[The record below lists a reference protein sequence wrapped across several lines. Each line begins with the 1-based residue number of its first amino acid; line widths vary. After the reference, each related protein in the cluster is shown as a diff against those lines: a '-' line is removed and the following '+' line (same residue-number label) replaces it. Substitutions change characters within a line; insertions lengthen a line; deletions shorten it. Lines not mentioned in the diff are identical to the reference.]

1 MRDEIREALE
11 SCTSVGLGSQMFG
24 NPIPR
29 HKYQNVKFIVKHFL
43 QEIPEGMTVQEILE
57 ELQENENSL

>member
-11 SCTSVGLGSQMFG
+11 SCTSVGLRSHMICD
-24 NPIPR
+24 PIPK
-29 HKYQNVKFIVKHFL
+29 HKYQNVKFIIKHFL

-57 ELQENENSL
+57 ELQENEN